1 MKQNKNNRFAALLLA
16 LCMAVCCA
24 LPALAAP
31 AASANIDL
39 SRTGSMDVTLYDHQN
54 DVPLRGGALTVYK
67 VADVACTNGDLH
79 FVYTA
84 DFTGCGIALGDLTDS
99 TLASRLEAKLPARA
113 AGTTHKISEQGIVSF
128 DALPLGLYLVV
139 QTENSKGYEAINSF
153 LVSLPMADESGWLY
167 TVDATP
173 KVGAPTQEVTPPEPE
188 TPSTP
193 SEPGKPSEPEKP
205 SEPDKPTQPDTPD
218 MPVDPN
224 DPNRPVSPG
233 TPDNP
238 VNPGNPDNPVAPGT
252 PDNPVAPGRQCTA
265 PERPAELAHPVH
277 GLQRRA
283 AVCRRLGAGPEGDAG
298 MNTKQK
304 IGRACMIVGIL
315 LILGALALLG
325 YNQWDANRADKASQ
339 DALGKL
345 EETLTETMEDKT
357 KDEEPVVQP
366 ELDPEQEMTVTDID
380 GWGYIGYLSIP
391 SIGLELPV
399 MSEWSYAGLKVAP
412 GRYSGSTYADNMVVC
427 AHNYAKHFS
436 PIKWLAL
443 GSEVYFTDMDGQ
455 RWSYEVS
462 NVETIQPTDI
472 EKMITASD
480 EDAWD
485 LTLFT
490 CTTGGR
496 ARCAVRCTRTGYPV
510 LETSAA
516 GRITE

>member
-67 VADVACTNGDLH
+67 VADVARTNGDLH

-84 DFTGCGIALGDLTDS
+84 DFAGCGIALGDLTDS

-193 SEPGKPSEPEKP
+193 SEPDKPSKPEKP
-205 SEPDKPTQPDTPD
+205 SEPDKPTQPGTPDEPDNPD
-218 MPVDPN
+218 MPVNPN

-233 TPDNP
+233 
-238 VNPGNPDNPVAPGT
+238 NPDNPVAP
-252 PDNPVAPGRQCTA
+252 APRITRWLRAAGRQCTA

-325 YNQWDANRADKASQ
+325 YNQWDANRADQASQ
-339 DALGKL
+339 DA
-345 EETLTETMEDKT
+345 
-357 KDEEPVVQP
+357 
-366 ELDPEQEMTVTDID
+366 
-380 GWGYIGYLSIP
+380 W
-391 SIGLELPV
+391 
-399 MSEWSYAGLKVAP
+399 
-412 GRYSGSTYADNMVVC
+412 
-427 AHNYAKHFS
+427 
-436 PIKWLAL
+436 
-443 GSEVYFTDMDGQ
+443 
-455 RWSYEVS
+455 
-462 NVETIQPTDI
+462 
-472 EKMITASD
+472 AS
-480 EDAWD
+480 WK
-485 LTLFT
+485 
-490 CTTGGR
+490 R
-496 ARCAVRCTRTGYPV
+496 P
-510 LETSAA
+510 
-516 GRITE
+516 

>member
-16 LCMAVCCA
+16 LCMAVCCALCA

-67 VADVACTNGDLH
+67 VADVARTNGDLH

-153 LVSLPMADESGWLY
+153 LVSLPMADESGWRY

-188 TPSTP
+188 KP
-193 SEPGKPSEPEKP
+193 SEPDKPSEPEKP
-205 SEPDKPTQPDTPD
+205 SEPDKPTQPSTPDEPDNPD

-238 VNPGNPDNPVAPGT
+238 VNPGNPDNPVAPGN
-252 PDNPVAPGRQCTA
+252 PDSPVAPGRPDGNALPQSGQLNWPIPFMACSGV
-265 PERPAELAHPVH
+265 L
-277 GLQRRA
+277 LF
-283 AVCRRLGAGPEGDAG
+283 AVGWVLDR
-298 MNTKQK
+298 K
-304 IGRACMIVGIL
+304 
-315 LILGALALLG
+315 
-325 YNQWDANRADKASQ
+325 
-339 DALGKL
+339 
-345 EETLTETMEDKT
+345 ETL
-357 KDEEPVVQP
+357 
-366 ELDPEQEMTVTDID
+366 
-380 GWGYIGYLSIP
+380 
-391 SIGLELPV
+391 
-399 MSEWSYAGLKVAP
+399 A
-412 GRYSGSTYADNMVVC
+412 
-427 AHNYAKHFS
+427 
-436 PIKWLAL
+436 
-443 GSEVYFTDMDGQ
+443 
-455 RWSYEVS
+455 
-462 NVETIQPTDI
+462 
-472 EKMITASD
+472 
-480 EDAWD
+480 
-485 LTLFT
+485 
-490 CTTGGR
+490 
-496 ARCAVRCTRTGYPV
+496 
-510 LETSAA
+510 
-516 GRITE
+516 

>member
-1 MKQNKNNRFAALLLA
+1 MKQNKNNRFAALLLV

-67 VADVACTNGDLH
+67 VADVARTNGDLH

-188 TPSTP
+188 TPSKP
-193 SEPGKPSEPEKP
+193 SEPDKPSEPEKP
-205 SEPDKPTQPDTPD
+205 SEPDKPTQPGTPDEPDNPD
-218 MPVDPN
+218 MPVNPN

-238 VNPGNPDNPVAPGT
+238 VNPGNPDNPVAPGN
-252 PDNPVAPGRQCTA
+252 PDSPVAPGRPDGNALPQSGQLNWPIPFMACSGVLLFA
-265 PERPAELAHPVH
+265 VGWVLDRKEMLA
-277 GLQRRA
+277 
-283 AVCRRLGAGPEGDAG
+283 
-298 MNTKQK
+298 
-304 IGRACMIVGIL
+304 
-315 LILGALALLG
+315 
-325 YNQWDANRADKASQ
+325 
-339 DALGKL
+339 
-345 EETLTETMEDKT
+345 
-357 KDEEPVVQP
+357 
-366 ELDPEQEMTVTDID
+366 
-380 GWGYIGYLSIP
+380 
-391 SIGLELPV
+391 
-399 MSEWSYAGLKVAP
+399 
-412 GRYSGSTYADNMVVC
+412 
-427 AHNYAKHFS
+427 
-436 PIKWLAL
+436 
-443 GSEVYFTDMDGQ
+443 
-455 RWSYEVS
+455 
-462 NVETIQPTDI
+462 
-472 EKMITASD
+472 
-480 EDAWD
+480 
-485 LTLFT
+485 
-490 CTTGGR
+490 
-496 ARCAVRCTRTGYPV
+496 
-510 LETSAA
+510 
-516 GRITE
+516 